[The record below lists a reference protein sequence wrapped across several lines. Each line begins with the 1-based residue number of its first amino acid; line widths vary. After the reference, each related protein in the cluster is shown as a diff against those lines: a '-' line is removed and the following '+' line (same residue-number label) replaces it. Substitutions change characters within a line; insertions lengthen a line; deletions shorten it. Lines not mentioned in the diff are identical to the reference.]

1 MEFINLPLFLIP
13 LLWGLDAI
21 STLLFMTT
29 YKKKYKDNR
38 WMDIEANPIVRFF
51 WKKFGLEKGM
61 LISMVC
67 LMPII
72 IATSIVVSFD
82 RFFFGVSLGIYYI
95 VFMEH
100 FHAIRFVVKKLKPKD
115 I

>member
-29 YKKKYKDNR
+29 YRKKYKDNH
-38 WMDIEANPIVRFF
+38 WINIEANPIVRFF
-51 WKKFGLEKGM
+51 WRRFGLHKGM

-67 LMPII
+67 VMPII
-72 IATSIVVSFD
+72 ILVSLMASLE
-82 RFFFGVSLGIYYI
+82 RFFFGMTMGMYLIT
-95 VFMEH
+95 FMEH
-100 FHAIRFVVKKLKPKD
+100 FHAIRFVVRKREKRQ
-115 I
+115 